1 MLGPKRLLR
10 LPENLPPLV
19 RWSAFFY
26 LAHLVFQGKIAL
38 SEITG
43 GLALLLLAWAL
54 ARRQIRPSVHVLYY
68 PLALYGIAST
78 ISSFVAPR
86 HIHSFGENMLW
97 VKMLI
102 FPTALILFRELPRMR
117 GLALYAHAVFV
128 TWAASDGLVQYV
140 FEGRH
145 DLEHRITGTAPH
157 VMTFS
162 GELMPLAILFA
173 ILWIHTRRHWMLVPA
188 ALSTVAL
195 LLTYTRSA
203 WLAWVLAM
211 AVVLLFTRPRWIAYA
226 VPVAILFLTFAPL
239 PIFARFASVFSTKQ
253 ESNFDRIRMVQAGVE
268 IIRDYPLFGVGP
280 ANIKQLYPLYRM
292 HDAPRYRVP
301 HLHNNVVQI
310 WAERGIVAL
319 VAYVL
324 LLFFFL
330 RECARAWSGPARR
343 WAQAGAAVA
352 VALACA
358 GLFEFNFGD
367 TEVFYLM
374 LDVFALVIAS
384 IEVEDPAAGGYAVAQ
399 SRGSAASE
407 PTGGPTPATT

>member
-26 LAHLVFQGKIAL
+26 LIHLVFQGKTAV
-38 SEITG
+38 SEISA
-43 GLALLLLAWAL
+43 GLAPLLLTWAL
-54 ARRQIRPSVHVLYY
+54 AKRQIRPSAHVLYY

-78 ISSFVAPR
+78 ISSLLAPR

-102 FPTALILFRELPRMR
+102 FPTALILFREIPRMR
-117 GLALYAHAVFV
+117 ELALYAHAVFV
-128 TWAASDGLVQYV
+128 TWIASDGLIQFI
-140 FEGRH
+140 FEGRR
-145 DLEHRITGTAPH
+145 DLEHRITGTATH

-188 ALSTVAL
+188 ALSTLAL
-195 LLTYTRSA
+195 LFTYTRSA

-226 VPVAILFLTFAPL
+226 VPVAIVFLTFAPL
-239 PIFARFASVFSTKQ
+239 PIFARFASVFDTKQ

-280 ANIKQLYPLYRM
+280 ANIKQIYPLYRM

-319 VAYVL
+319 GAYVL

-330 RECARAWSGPARR
+330 RDVHEPGRGRR
-343 WAQAGAAVA
+343 
-352 VALACA
+352 
-358 GLFEFNFGD
+358 
-367 TEVFYLM
+367 
-374 LDVFALVIAS
+374 
-384 IEVEDPAAGGYAVAQ
+384 AAG
-399 SRGSAASE
+399 RRRE
-407 PTGGPTPATT
+407 WP